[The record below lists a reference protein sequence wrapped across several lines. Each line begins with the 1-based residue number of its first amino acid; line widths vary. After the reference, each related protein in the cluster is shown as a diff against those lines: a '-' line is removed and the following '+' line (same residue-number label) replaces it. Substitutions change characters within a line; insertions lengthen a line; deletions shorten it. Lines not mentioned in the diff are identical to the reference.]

1 MKRRIPVIIVLI
13 LAATGFACNSTRTE
27 INGLVSG
34 GESER
39 LSLERLDVNRTSLI
53 DSIKIGKDGSF
64 DIKFRLEEPEL
75 CILKSK
81 EGEIINLLVSPGDR
95 ISVESSYDQFGTTY
109 TVTGSEESEGIH
121 RLVGHLDQTRK
132 ELDSLE
138 VLADSIGDPENPQME
153 LVRNAYAQVIIK
165 QKRFT
170 IKYIV
175 EHMGAL
181 SSVYALYQKY
191 NGESL
196 ILNQEGDLQYF
207 KAVADSL
214 ESTFPNSSLTRSL
227 RTDIEQREASFI
239 QTAHRDSILE
249 MAGDEVSG
257 MLDLSIADREG
268 DLIRLSSLQGKV
280 ILVVFWASVSNESI
294 QALLQLKQ
302 IYNKY
307 HQKGF
312 EVYAISLDT
321 NRINWLSAIDFNEF
335 NWINVL
341 EYATPE
347 SRASQLYNITSLP
360 TTFLINRDGDILAR
374 NLYGRTLETWLD
386 NLI

>member
-81 EGEIINLLVSPGDR
+81 EGEIINLLISPGDR